1 MTTTNRPN
9 KMTWARDGYTI
20 WIDEDGVHLNI
31 PRARSFEMPE
41 VVQMLDLHA
50 ELRAAFSSD
59 SPFGKPVPPTRQELP
74 AYPVGYVV
82 ERAKRAAVKAIDADL
97 NPDADNDATP
107 F

>member
-1 MTTTNRPN
+1 MTTTN
-9 KMTWARDGYTI
+9 
-20 WIDEDGVHLNI
+20 
-31 PRARSFEMPE
+31 
-41 VVQMLDLHA
+41 
-50 ELRAAFSSD
+50 
-59 SPFGKPVPPTRQELP
+59 RQELP